1 MNHPKTK
8 GIVTFYSQDNK
19 NYYGFLAGRP
29 VYVFANARF
38 SCPNVRYP
46 IYAYTSNGGPS
57 LPADLVDLQSQPI
70 FRLPDTWPSPVLF
83 LDPAFWPCPIT
94 SLSSVLGI
102 EKEPRWVAPYITA
115 CVCYIKNCIKV
126 INPNTTD
133 KTNPTLVIASCFLLF
148 FSFSILLSF
157 SVFNS
162 TAIRLTTFFPSS
174 TF

>member
-1 MNHPKTK
+1 MLKKPN
-8 GIVTFYSQDNK
+8 FSA
-19 NYYGFLAGRP
+19 FLFP
-29 VYVFANARF
+29 
-38 SCPNVRYP
+38 
-46 IYAYTSNGGPS
+46 GGPPELLWFPGWAPRLRFCERSFFLPERS
-57 LPADLVDLQSQPI
+57 LSHLCVHLQSQPI